1 MGYYDEQLQ
10 LLQKQVADKKRMES
24 KLAEL
29 YTQQKEL
36 SVKVV
41 ELKKSM
47 LDEQNDVERLE
58 GHSLT
63 AFIYGVIGKMDEKMD
78 KEREEAYAAA
88 MKYEVTVSEL
98 TAVESDVQHIENEL
112 SQMCECEQKY
122 ERILKSKAEAIKS
135 EGSNDAVKIFQTER
149 QITCL
154 EGQMKEIHEALSA
167 GEKVLNTTNSILESL
182 DKAENWGTWDL
193 LGGGMISDIQ
203 KHSHLDEAQNK
214 VEKLQI
220 QLRQFKTEMTDIT
233 IHADIQV
240 SINGFLGFAD
250 YFFDGFFADSAV
262 LDKITQ
268 SQAQVQNT
276 KSQVNR
282 VLTHLTSML
291 NSTNQELENEKT
303 KLKNLIVNATI

>member
-1 MGYYDEQLQ
+1 
-10 LLQKQVADKKRMES
+10 
-24 KLAEL
+24 
-29 YTQQKEL
+29 
-36 SVKVV
+36 
-41 ELKKSM
+41 
-47 LDEQNDVERLE
+47 
-58 GHSLT
+58 
-63 AFIYGVIGKMDEKMD
+63 MDEKMA
-78 KEREEAYAAA
+78 KERKEAYAAA
-88 MKYEVTVSEL
+88 VKYEVTASEL
-98 TAVESDVQHIENEL
+98 TTVENDIQHIEKEL
-112 SQMCECEQKY
+112 SQMSECEQKY
-122 ERILKSKAEAIKS
+122 ERILKSKAEVIKS

-154 EGQMKEIHEALSA
+154 EGQIKEIHEALSA
-167 GEKVLNTTNSILESL
+167 GEKSLNTTNSILESL

-203 KHSHLDEAQNK
+203 KHSHLDDAQKK
-214 VEKLQI
+214 VEQLQI
-220 QLRQFKTEMTDIT
+220 QLRHFKTELTDIT

-268 SQAQVQNT
+268 SQTQVQNT

-303 KLKNLIVNATI
+303 KLKKLIVNATI